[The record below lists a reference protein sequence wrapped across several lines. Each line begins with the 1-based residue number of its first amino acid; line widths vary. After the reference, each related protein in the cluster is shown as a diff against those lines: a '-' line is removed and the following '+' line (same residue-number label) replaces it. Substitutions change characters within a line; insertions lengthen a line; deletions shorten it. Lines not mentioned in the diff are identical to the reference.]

1 ANDVTV
7 QADGKIVV
15 VGGDLN
21 GGGLFSSADY
31 DFAIARLNPDGS
43 LDKAF
48 AGSGKRIIGLGASED
63 ALAVA
68 IDYTG
73 IPGINPN
80 FGKIILA
87 GFRFGPE
94 YPLVRL
100 NGDGALDKTFDN
112 DGSFIGK
119 VPGASSVSI
128 NAVAIQPNGRIVLAG
143 SALRG

>member
-1 ANDVTV
+1 MCVNAAMARDRKSSLTRRNLLETLEARCLMSAGALDPSFSADGKATV
-7 QADGKIVV
+7 NFGSLPAVSADGEVQGGGKIVV

-63 ALAVA
+63 ARAVA

-87 GFRFGPE
+87 GHRFGP
-94 YPLVRL
+94 
-100 NGDGALDKTFDN
+100 
-112 DGSFIGK
+112 
-119 VPGASSVSI
+119 
-128 NAVAIQPNGRIVLAG
+128 
-143 SALRG
+143 